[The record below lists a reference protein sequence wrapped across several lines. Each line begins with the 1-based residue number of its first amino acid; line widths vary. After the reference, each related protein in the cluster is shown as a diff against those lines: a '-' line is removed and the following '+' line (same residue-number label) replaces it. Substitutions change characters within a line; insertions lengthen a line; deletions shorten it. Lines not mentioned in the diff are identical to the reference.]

1 MLEDLKKLKVFDR
14 ITFYDDKHSYK
25 IDGQP
30 SAKVSVTGLVNTVKE
45 PFDEEKWAGIK
56 GKELGFTPEQMKLLW
71 KKNNQ
76 MATYQGS
83 TLHNYIDN
91 FYQNKVKP
99 YDRDL
104 AKAILGEVLHDKMYG
119 NLKVLVKQFM
129 NFYNDTKDYILPV
142 KNEFVVGDL
151 EDTRICGMLDML
163 AYNTET
169 EKYEILDFKT
179 NKRFSLVSEY
189 EKKLQYPVQHLDE
202 CELNIYSLQLSLYKI
217 FIQKYAKIEIDKL
230 KVVWF
235 SVNNENYKVI
245 ELDFL
250 QNECLVLMAEYL
262 AKNPL
267 EQEVTN

>member
-1 MLEDLKKLKVFDR
+1 MLKDLKKLKVFDR

-45 PFDEEKWAGIK
+45 PFDEEKWAAIK
-56 GKELGFTPEQMKLLW
+56 AKEFGFSLEEMKLVW

-99 YDRDL
+99 YNRDL
-104 AKAILGEVLHDKMYG
+104 AKATLGDVLHDKMYE

-129 NFYNDTKDYILPV
+129 NFYNDTKDCIIPI

-163 AYNTET
+163 VYNSET
-169 EKYEILDFKT
+169 EKYEIFDFKT
-179 NKRFSLVSEY
+179 NKRFSMVSKF
-189 EKKLQYPVQHLDE
+189 EKKLQPPLQHLDE
-202 CELNIYSLQLSLYKI
+202 CEFNIYSLQLSLYKI

-235 SVNNENYKVI
+235 SVNNENYEVI
-245 ELDFL
+245 ELDYL
-250 QNECLVLMAEYL
+250 QNECLALMAEFL
-262 AKNPL
+262 TKNPL
-267 EQEVTN
+267 NQEIAD

>member
-1 MLEDLKKLKVFDR
+1 MIDDLKKLKVFDR

-45 PFDEEKWAGIK
+45 PFDEEKWSKIKAKEMGIS
-56 GKELGFTPEQMKLLW
+56 PEEMKLLW

-99 YDRDL
+99 YNRNL
-104 AKAILGEVLHDKMYG
+104 AEAILGQTLHEMMYK

-129 NFYNDTKDYILPV
+129 NFYNDKKDYILPV

-163 AYNTET
+163 AYNTQT
-169 EKYEILDFKT
+169 EKYEIYDFKT
-179 NKRFSLVSEY
+179 NKRFSLVSEF

-202 CELNIYSLQLSLYKI
+202 CELSIYALQLSLYKI

-235 SVNNENYKVI
+235 SVNNENYKII

-250 QNECLVLMAEYL
+250 QNECLSLMVGFL
-262 AKNPL
+262 TKNPL

>member
-1 MLEDLKKLKVFDR
+1 MIDDLKKLKVFDQ

-45 PFDEEKWAGIK
+45 PFEEEKWAKIKAKEMGISS
-56 GKELGFTPEQMKLLW
+56 EEMKLLW

-83 TLHNYIDN
+83 TLHDYIDN

-99 YDRDL
+99 YNRVL
-104 AKAILGEVLHDKMYG
+104 AESILGQTLHEMMYK

-129 NFYNDTKDYILPV
+129 HFYNDTKDYVLPI

-163 AYNTET
+163 IYNTQT
-169 EKYEILDFKT
+169 EKYEIFDFKT
-179 NKRFSLVSEY
+179 NKKFTEVSEY
-189 EKKLQYPVQHLDE
+189 NKKLLPPVKHLDE
-202 CELNIYSLQLSLYKI
+202 TEYNIYSLQLSLYKL
-217 FIQKYAKIEIDKL
+217 FIEKYTGLEINKL
-230 KVVWF
+230 KIVWF
-235 SVNNENYKVI
+235 SINNDNYKVI
-245 ELDFL
+245 ELKYLPKECEALMKKFL
-250 QNECLVLMAEYL
+250 TENTLD
-262 AKNPL
+262 
-267 EQEVTN
+267 

>member
-1 MLEDLKKLKVFDR
+1 MLEDLKKLKVFDQ

-25 IDGQP
+25 IKGQP

-56 GKELGFTPEQMKLLW
+56 AKELGFTPEQMKLLW

-91 FYQNKVKP
+91 YYQNKVKP
-99 YDRDL
+99 YNRDL
-104 AKAILGEVLHDKMYG
+104 AKAILGDVLHDKMYG

-129 NFYNDTKDYILPV
+129 NFYNDTKDTILPV

-151 EDTRICGMLDML
+151 EDTRVCGMLDML

-189 EKKLQYPVQHLDE
+189 EKKLQPPVQHLDE

-217 FIQKYAKIEIDKL
+217 FIQKYARIVIDKL

-235 SVNNENYKVI
+235 SVNNDNYKII
-245 ELDFL
+245 ELNFYED
-250 QNECLVLMAEYL
+250 ECLALMAEYL
-262 AKNPL
+262 TKNPL
-267 EQEVTN
+267 EQEVAN